1 MKALLVIAA
10 IVGVV
15 LAGSSET
22 VADWIIKLLGG

>member
-15 LAGSSET
+15 LAGSSER
-22 VADWIIKLLGG
+22 VADAIIKILGG